1 MSVSQ
6 HMNSTAC
13 ICAVKWVA
21 DGRCGAPPQMQNNL
35 PGLVLIER
43 G

>member
-1 MSVSQ
+1 MS
-6 HMNSTAC
+6 NTAWM
-13 ICAVKWVA
+13 CAVKWGA

-35 PGLVLIER
+35 PGLALVER